1 MYIYLNVIP
10 EMKLLDNKE
19 CCVNVYRVFG
29 QGARLF
35 VKLVNQNQTPSHEG
49 IIYFQRAKKRE
60 LLEKPY
66 IIFKLQTVLI
76 CIEN

>member
-1 MYIYLNVIP
+1 
-10 EMKLLDNKE
+10 MKLLDNKE

-49 IIYFQRAKKRE
+49 LHGGWYHMDIWVTS
-60 LLEKPY
+60 PS
-66 IIFKLQTVLI
+66 
-76 CIEN
+76 